1 MLLINMTDAE
11 LSKLFGGPVTSI
23 NPDHVEGPTNLENL
37 DETVK
42 LVNKEEVMSPVN
54 PELIVAF
61 AEMQKNPSRFKF
73 LGQVY
78 KIFDLLGVE
87 DFKDGEFPSLYAK
100 AISIINSGGLGTKVS
115 ISYQSTEEK
124 TLGSIVFSNFSGETV
139 ALSVYDFYDSD
150 RIAKAKPRIDFT
162 RFSPDYTFQTLK
174 PDEFASEYEG
184 LAQFITSAKND
195 PNAQIYVKD
204 VKSPY

>member
-1 MLLINMTDAE
+1 MTDAE

-37 DETVK
+37 DEAVK
-42 LVNKEEVMSPVN
+42 PVNNEEVLSPAN

-73 LGQVY
+73 LDQVY

-87 DFKDGEFPSLYAK
+87 DFEDGELPSLYAK

-124 TLGSIVFSNFSGETV
+124 TLGTIVFSNFSGETV
-139 ALSVYDFYDSD
+139 ALSVFDPQHID
-150 RIAKAKPRIDFT
+150 RITRLKPRIDFT

-184 LAQFITSAKND
+184 LEQFITSAKND
-195 PNAQIYVKD
+195 PNTQIYVKD